1 MLNYAKKQIT
11 KSKLNV
17 YPFPYFVVNNLIPK
31 QDLKEINKILPSFKE
46 VVEKDIYFQSVSQT
60 KKTLLPTSSRYKKL
74 NKNKNFKKINL
85 IFKKLKPVIISK
97 FKKSINEHVAKKF
110 QNSKLS
116 YHSTYS
122 VMRKGYIKSAHID
135 RRDHLLHILFY
146 PNSDSSKGGK
156 IQIME
161 LKNKKKL
168 VNFDIF
174 PPKKDL
180 KIFKSYKVKN
190 NFCLFTLNVP
200 WSYHSVSKYNGKKDR
215 KFFYSVYDFPSNSTG
230 KKLKNR
236 KKGNNQNEFWN
247 SKVSVKSTRRK
258 KNFFSE

>member
-135 RRDHLLHILFY
+135 RRDHLLHILF
-146 PNSDSSKGGK
+146 
-156 IQIME
+156 
-161 LKNKKKL
+161 
-168 VNFDIF
+168 
-174 PPKKDL
+174 
-180 KIFKSYKVKN
+180 
-190 NFCLFTLNVP
+190 
-200 WSYHSVSKYNGKKDR
+200 
-215 KFFYSVYDFPSNSTG
+215 FYSY
-230 KKLKNR
+230 
-236 KKGNNQNEFWN
+236 
-247 SKVSVKSTRRK
+247 
-258 KNFFSE
+258 